1 MGCFIRFQRLYWIGL
16 LLLFEGML
24 LTFSLESPTLK
35 TWLVV
40 IGTVFVMVA
49 IQCRLIYI
57 IMRERREKKRS
68 PVKPEPPFRFP
79 PPS

>member
-1 MGCFIRFQRLYWIGL
+1 MGCYPRFLRLYWIGL

-35 TWLVV
+35 TWVIVV
-40 IGTVFVMVA
+40 GTVILMVA
-49 IQCRLIYI
+49 IQSRLIYI
-57 IMRERREKKRS
+57 IMRERRENRRPFVEPK
-68 PVKPEPPFRFP
+68 PPFRFD